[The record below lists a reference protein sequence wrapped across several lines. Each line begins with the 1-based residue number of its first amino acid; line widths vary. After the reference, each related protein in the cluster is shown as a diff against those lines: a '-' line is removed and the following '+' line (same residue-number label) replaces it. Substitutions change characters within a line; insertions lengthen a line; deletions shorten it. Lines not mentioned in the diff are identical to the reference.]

1 MEAGALVAPVPPVLV
16 TCGSMDKPNVLT
28 VGWTGIVN
36 TKPPMTYISVRPER
50 YSYPMICEKGEFVIN
65 LAPASLCRAVDLCGV
80 TTGAKIDKF
89 QAAGLSLEPSAKVEC
104 PQIAECP
111 VSLECRVE
119 QKLELGS
126 HVMFLASIQCLRV
139 SEQYISP
146 NGRLMMEKMNL
157 LAYAHGSYYELGK
170 ALGSFGF
177 SVRKKVSLSSVEAHP
192 KEALTE
198 KLEQHRRYRV
208 QKKAQRKGSRLKRK
222 R

>member
-1 MEAGALVAPVPPVLV
+1 M
-16 TCGSMDKPNVLT
+16 
-28 VGWTGIVN
+28 
-36 TKPPMTYISVRPER
+36 
-50 YSYPMICEKGEFVIN
+50 
-65 LAPASLCRAVDLCGV
+65 
-80 TTGAKIDKF
+80 
-89 QAAGLSLEPSAKVEC
+89 EPSAKVEC